1 MNHNVIPDELIST
14 YVMWRA
20 GMLVSILQEKKG
32 DNFARLLSSLSNVW
46 RLKQGLYV
54 YLFVT
59 SHDEIRNKVYHN
71 GVPKLL
77 KGAL

>member
-1 MNHNVIPDELIST
+1 MESWD
-14 YVMWRA
+14 
-20 GMLVSILQEKKG
+20 VSIYFIGKKW

-46 RLKQGLYV
+46 RLKQGPYV

-59 SHDEIRNKVYHN
+59 SHDETRDNTNQN

-77 KGAL
+77 KGALRLQRVKDFTL